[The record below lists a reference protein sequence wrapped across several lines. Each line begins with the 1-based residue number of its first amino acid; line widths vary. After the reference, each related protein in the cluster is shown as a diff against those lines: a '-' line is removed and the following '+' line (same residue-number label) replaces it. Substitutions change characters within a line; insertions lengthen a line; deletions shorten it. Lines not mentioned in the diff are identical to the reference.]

1 MGVFKFTNKDF
12 AGGNILLDNDEYLAI
27 IDTVTEAPKA
37 NNPQENNTVIDFK
50 ILGRVTPNG
59 IDEADKDGNSYEEYR
74 PVRNWYSAPWTIL
87 PLFVALGA
95 NVTPGSELEASQ
107 DTLGGQKVFLTID
120 QETITNKAGQT
131 KVVNKIRGYR
141 PFVAA

>member
-12 AGGNILLDNDEYLAI
+12 TGGNILLDNDEYLAEI
-27 IDTVTEAPKA
+27 ETVTEEPKS
-37 NNPQENNTVIDFK
+37 NKPQEVNTVIDFK
-50 ILGRVTPNG
+50 ILGRVTPAG
-59 IDEADKDGNSYEEYR
+59 VVEADNDGNSYEEYR

-95 NVTPGSELEASQ
+95 NVVPGAELTASQ
-107 DTLGGQKVFLTID
+107 DTLGGQKVFLTLT
-120 QETITNKAGQT
+120 QETITNKKGET
-131 KVVNKIRGYR
+131 KVVNKIKGYR